1 MIFYLFLAGAICS
14 EVFASTMLKLS
25 HGFTKLKPII
35 GVIIGYAL
43 AFYLL
48 SKALGGLPLGL
59 SYATWSGVGTILTV
73 MVGVC
78 FFKEKVNRQG
88 LLGIAVL
95 IVGIV
100 MLNLS

>member
-14 EVFASTMLKLS
+14 EVFGATMLKLS
-25 HGFTKLKPII
+25 HGFTKWKPMI
-35 GVIIGYAL
+35 GVITGYIL

-73 MVGVC
+73 VIGVSL
-78 FFKEKVNRQG
+78 FKEKVNRQG
-88 LLGIAVL
+88 ILGITILV
-95 IVGIV
+95 IGIV